1 MLFWYAMRYG
11 WVNAAPVAVVLILP
25 VALAFGA
32 LPG

>member
-11 WVNAAPVAVVLILP
+11 WVNAAPVAVVLMLP
-25 VALAFGA
+25 VALAIGA